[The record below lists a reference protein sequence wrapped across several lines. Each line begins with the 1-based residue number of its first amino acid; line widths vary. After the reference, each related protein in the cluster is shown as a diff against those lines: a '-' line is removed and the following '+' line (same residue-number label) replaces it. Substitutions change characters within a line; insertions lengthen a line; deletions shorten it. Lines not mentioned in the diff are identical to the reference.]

1 MSRARRPK
9 AARIRHVALVA
20 AVAAVPVLVLVV
32 FFGIPV
38 LAMLQRGFFSD
49 GHLDLAGAMETLTSP
64 RVLHAIWFTVW
75 TSALGTALAV
85 ALGVP
90 TAHLVYRREF
100 PGRTL
105 LRALV
110 TVPFVLP
117 TVVVG
122 AAFRTLLT
130 SSGPLGALGLD
141 GTPAAIVV
149 ALVFFNISVVVR
161 TVGPWW
167 AGVDPRRGDAA
178 AALGA
183 SPAQVFRTV
192 TLPALRPA
200 VISSASV
207 VFLFCATAFG
217 IVLTLGGVHY
227 STVETQIYLLT
238 TQLLDLRAA
247 AALSV
252 LQIVA
257 VVTLLALAGR
267 AQSRRVATVAREGR
281 STTTRRPARSDLPAL
296 AVAFLVVV
304 LVTLPMAA
312 LVVRSLQVD
321 GAWSLANY
329 RALQSPQGN
338 TLVPVTTAVSTSLRI
353 AVDVMLFALTLGLMV
368 AVLVTRRPRT
378 RLGRRAMGVFDGLFM
393 LPLGVSAVSVGFGLL
408 VTLDRPPLDLRASPW
423 LVPIAQTMV
432 ALPLVVRVIVPALRS
447 VPQRQREAAA
457 TLGAGPLR
465 SFLTVELSAAWRS
478 VLAAAGLAFAV
489 SLGEF
494 GATSFLVRPDNPTL
508 PVVIF
513 SLLARP
519 TPGSFGV
526 ALAASV
532 VLAVL
537 TAGVAAAV
545 ERVRGGWIGGF

>member
-1 MSRARRPK
+1 MSPRGD
-9 AARIRHVALVA
+9 AARIRHAALVV
-20 AVAAVPVLVLVV
+20 AVAAVPVGFLVV
-32 FFGIPV
+32 FFGLPV
-38 LAMLQRGFFSD
+38 LGMLQRGFFTD
-49 GHLDLAGAMETLTSP
+49 GHLDLAAVAETLTSP
-64 RVLHAIWFTVW
+64 RVLEAIWFTVW
-75 TSALGTALAV
+75 TSAAATGLAV

-90 TAHLVYRREF
+90 TAHLVYRRDF
-100 PGRTL
+100 PGRTAI
-105 LRALV
+105 RALV
-110 TVPFVLP
+110 TIPFVLP

-130 SSGPLGALGLD
+130 PSGPLGWMRLD
-141 GTPAAIVV
+141 GTPTAIVV

-167 AGVDPRRGDAA
+167 AGVDARRGEAA

-183 SPAQVFRTV
+183 SPAQVFWTV

-200 VISSASV
+200 IVSAASV

-217 IVLTLGGVHY
+217 VVLTLGGVRY
-227 STVETQIYLLT
+227 TTVETQIYLLT

-252 LQIVA
+252 VQIVA
-257 VVTLLALAGR
+257 VVALLALGGR

-281 STTTRRPARSDLPAL
+281 STTEHRPGRSDLPAVT
-296 AVAFLVVV
+296 VAV
-304 LVTLPMAA
+304 LVGILVLLPLVA

-329 RALQSPQGN
+329 RALQRPQGDV
-338 TLVPVTTAVSTSLRI
+338 LVPVTTAASTSLRI
-353 AVDVMLFALTLGLMV
+353 AVDVMLLALVLGLTV
-368 AVLVTRRPRT
+368 SVLVTRRPRS
-378 RLGRRAMGVFDGLFM
+378 RLGRRAMAMFDGLFM
-393 LPLGVSAVSVGFGLL
+393 LPLGVSAVIVGFGLL
-408 VTLDRPPLDLRASPW
+408 VTLDQPPFDFRASPW

-457 TLGAGPLR
+457 TLGAGPVR
-465 SFLTVELSAAWRS
+465 TFVTVELSAAWRS
-478 VLAAAGLAFAV
+478 VLAAAGFAFAV

-508 PVVIF
+508 PVVVF

-532 VLAVL
+532 VLAAM
-537 TAGVAAAV
+537 TAAVAGGV